1 MNAPAN
7 IESTRIAPAHGG
19 KIMTSDEAMALAT
32 QDTMLTPRFY
42 TTDFDALDA
51 IDVSPVREEW
61 DALIEEMIGDPNK
74 THFKHNDSFTGVIE
88 NLPPALRK
96 GSGAAA
102 QGDLGTLARMVRA
115 SGADGVFTDD
125 PALVLSA
132 LGR

>member
-1 MNAPAN
+1 MGVPVPRHRPGEQQRSAAIVLTYVHPWTLRKENA
-7 IESTRIAPAHGG
+7 
-19 KIMTSDEAMALAT
+19 
-32 QDTMLTPRFY
+32 F
-42 TTDFDALDA
+42 
-51 IDVSPVREEW
+51 
-61 DALIEEMIGDPNK
+61 
-74 THFKHNDSFTGVIE
+74 
-88 NLPPALRK
+88 LPPALRK